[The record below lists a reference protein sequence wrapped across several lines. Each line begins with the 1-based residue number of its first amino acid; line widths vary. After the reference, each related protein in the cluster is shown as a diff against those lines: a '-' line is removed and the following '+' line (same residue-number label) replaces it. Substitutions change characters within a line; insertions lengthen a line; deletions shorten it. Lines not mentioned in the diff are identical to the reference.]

1 MKDIPLFT
9 TEFGVA
15 SLILKEIPYRQEAYV
30 RLRATENPADLIKE
44 CVGFCR
50 ACGAERIFAT
60 GHEFLEGYPLHTTVL
75 QMQCSADSLSQ
86 TDAALFPVLPENLEH
101 WRSIYN
107 EKMAAVP
114 NASYMTEKDGKAML
128 HSGSG
133 YFVHRDGKLLG
144 IGKVSG
150 NKIEA
155 VAAVVPG
162 GGKDVTLA
170 LCSLIQD
177 DTVSLEV
184 ASANMRAIRLYE
196 KLGFLTVNELS
207 KWYLL
212 FPSG

>member
-15 SLILKEIPYRQEAYV
+15 SLILKEIPYRKEAYV
-30 RLRATENPADLIKE
+30 RLQATENPADLIKE

-50 ACGAERIFAT
+50 ACGAERIYAT
-60 GHEFLEGYPLHTTVL
+60 GHEFLESYPLHTAVL
-75 QMQCSADSLSQ
+75 QMQCAVDSMPQ
-86 TDAALFPVLPENLEH
+86 TDAALFPVLPENLEN

-128 HSGSG
+128 QSGSG

-144 IGKVSG
+144 IGKVTDS
-150 NKIEA
+150 KIEA

-162 GGKDVTLA
+162 AGKDVTLA
-170 LCSLIQD
+170 LCSLIRD
-177 DTVSLEV
+177 GTVSLEV
-184 ASANMRAIRLYE
+184 ASANTRAIRLYE
-196 KLGFLTVNELS
+196 KLGFFTVKELS
-207 KWYLL
+207 KWYVL

>member
-9 TEFGVA
+9 TPFGVA

-30 RLRATENPADLIKE
+30 RLQATENPADLIEE

-60 GHEFLEGYPLHTTVL
+60 GHEFLERYPLHTAVL
-75 QMQCSADSLSQ
+75 QMQCSVDSLPQSS
-86 TDAALFPVLPENLEH
+86 ASLFPVLPENLEN

-107 EKMAAVP
+107 EKMAAVH
-114 NASYMTEKDGKAML
+114 NASYMTEKDGKTML
-128 HSGSG
+128 QSGSG
-133 YFVHRDGKLLG
+133 YFVHRGGTILG

-150 NKIEA
+150 GKIEA
-155 VAAVVPG
+155 VAAVIPG
-162 GGKDVTLA
+162 AGKYVMLA
-170 LCSLIQD
+170 LCSLIHD

-184 ASANMRAIRLYE
+184 ASANMRAIQLYE
-196 KLGFLTVNELS
+196 RLGFVSTCELS
-207 KWYLL
+207 KWYIV

>member
-1 MKDIPLFT
+1 MRDIPLFT

-30 RLRATENPADLIKE
+30 RLQATQTPDALIEE
-44 CVGFCR
+44 CVDFCR
-50 ACGAERIFAT
+50 ACGAEKIYAT
-60 GHEFLEGYPLHTTVL
+60 GHEFLENYPLHTAVL
-75 QMQCSADSLSQ
+75 QMQRSADSLPQ
-86 TDAALFPVLPENLEH
+86 TDAALFPVLPETLED

-114 NASYMTEKDGKAML
+114 NASYMTEKEGKTML
-128 HSGSG
+128 ESGSG
-133 YFVHRDGKLLG
+133 YFVHRDGALLG

-162 GGKDVTLA
+162 AGKDVTLA
-170 LCSLIQD
+170 LCSLIHA
-177 DTVSLEV
+177 DTISLEV
-184 ASANMRAIRLYE
+184 ASANMRAIGLYE

-207 KWYLL
+207 KWYVL

>member
-30 RLRATENPADLIKE
+30 RLQATQTPAALIKE

-50 ACGAERIFAT
+50 VCGAERIYAT
-60 GHEFLEGYPLHTTVL
+60 GHEFLESYPLHTAVL
-75 QMQCSADSLSQ
+75 QMQCSVNSLPQ
-86 TDAALFPVLPENLEH
+86 TDAALFPVLPENLEN

-128 HSGSG
+128 QSGSG
-133 YFVHRDGKLLG
+133 YFVHQDGKLLG
-144 IGKVSG
+144 IGKVADG
-150 NKIEA
+150 KIEA
-155 VAAVVPG
+155 VAAVVPRA
-162 GGKDVTLA
+162 GKYVTLA
-170 LCSLIQD
+170 LCSLIRD
-177 DTVSLEV
+177 GTVSLEV
-184 ASANMRAIRLYE
+184 ASANTRAIRLYE
-196 KLGFLTVNELS
+196 KLGFFTVKELS
-207 KWYLL
+207 KWYVL

>member
-1 MKDIPLFT
+1 MRDIPLFT

-30 RLRATENPADLIKE
+30 RLQATQTPDALIEE

-50 ACGAERIFAT
+50 ACGAEKIYAT
-60 GHEFLEGYPLHTTVL
+60 GHKFLENYPLHTAVL
-75 QMQCSADSLSQ
+75 QMQRSADSLPQ
-86 TDAALFPVLPENLEH
+86 TDAALFPVLPETLED

-114 NASYMTEKDGKAML
+114 NASYMTEKEGKAML
-128 HSGSG
+128 ESGSG
-133 YFVHRDGKLLG
+133 YFVHRDGALLG

-162 GGKDVTLA
+162 AGKDVTLA
-170 LCSLIQD
+170 LCSLIHA
-177 DTVSLEV
+177 DTISLEV
-184 ASANMRAIRLYE
+184 ASANMRAIGLYE

-207 KWYLL
+207 KWYVL